1 MAALSVGRAPE
12 EAVAPCKGQAVIIHS
27 CCTFEDLTRGF
38 SCRIAAP
45 IHSRQVPQS
54 IGTTTTITIATQGE
68 GVRSS
73 LFYH

>member
-1 MAALSVGRAPE
+1 MV
-12 EAVAPCKGQAVIIHS
+12 AVAPCKGQAEITHS
-27 CCTFEDLTRGF
+27 CCKFEDLTRGF
-38 SCRIAAP
+38 SCRIATP

-54 IGTTTTITIATQGE
+54 IGTTTITIATLGE